1 MNVNGQSSR
10 VHAYM
15 NNGIA
20 RNLTMEC
27 AQLNNGAHAGLHLNM
42 YHNHVFN
49 FLIFMLSVSDLE
61 FPILY
66 KT

>member
-15 NNGIA
+15 NNHW
-20 RNLTMEC
+20 
-27 AQLNNGAHAGLHLNM
+27 AQINNGVRATKQWGAQV
-42 YHNHVFN
+42 YIC

>member
-10 VHAYM
+10 VHGY
-15 NNGIA
+15 IA
-20 RNLTMEC
+20 RSLTMEC

-42 YHNHVFN
+42 YITIIFN

>member
-15 NNGIA
+15 NNH
-20 RNLTMEC
+20 C
-27 AQLNNGAHAGLHLNM
+27 AQLNNGVRATKQWGARRFITIIF
-42 YHNHVFN
+42 Y

>member
-15 NNGIA
+15 NNH
-20 RNLTMEC
+20 C
-27 AQLNNGAHAGLHLNM
+27 AQLNNGVRATKQWGARRFTSEHDCITII
-42 YHNHVFN
+42 FN

>member
-15 NNGIA
+15 NNH
-20 RNLTMEC
+20 R
-27 AQLNNGAHAGLHLNM
+27 AQLNNGVRTTQQWGARRFTSVHHDHSKFLNF
-42 YHNHVFN
+42 YARGY
-49 FLIFMLSVSDLE
+49 LE

>member
-15 NNGIA
+15 NNH
-20 RNLTMEC
+20 C
-27 AQLNNGAHAGLHLNM
+27 AQLNNGVRATKQWGARRFTSVRITIIL
-42 YHNHVFN
+42 N